1 MEPGLSRGDL
11 VLVRAGGA
19 PRVGDVVL
27 YRDPV
32 LGVRLLHRVIR
43 VDGGRL
49 VLKGDA
55 NDFVDD
61 ARPRQADVIGSF
73 WFSIPRAGSALAW
86 MQEPIHAALLAFLLT
101 VTRAV
106 GRDRRSACLE
116 AGAEQRVRRL
126 RAPSRAFVLSI
137 LPVVVCLS
145 VVVTASSVVP
155 ASKASRRTQSVD
167 RGRSQAGGL
176 LCDHARRHHHGIRD
190 DQ

>member
-1 MEPGLSRGDL
+1 MRRVAYTASTAVIAVVLGLGAWLLFGPASLGGATRYAVVEGASMEPGLSRGDL
-11 VLVRAGGA
+11 VLVRAGSA

-61 ARPRQADVIGSF
+61 ARPRQTDVIGSF
-73 WFSIPRAGSALAW
+73 WFSIPRAGSAALAW

-101 VTRAV
+101 VIA
-106 GRDRRSACLE
+106 
-116 AGAEQRVRRL
+116 
-126 RAPSRAFVLSI
+126 LSGGI
-137 LPVVVCLS
+137 V
-145 VVVTASSVVP
+145 ARP
-155 ASKASRRTQSVD
+155 ASKQQLSS
-167 RGRSQAGGL
+167 G
-176 LCDHARRHHHGIRD
+176 
-190 DQ
+190 

>member
-1 MEPGLSRGDL
+1 MRSVAYTAPTAAIAVVLGLGAWLLFAPASVGGATRYAVVEGASMEPGLSRGDL

-27 YRDPV
+27 YRDQV

-43 VDGGRL
+43 FDGGRL

-86 MQEPIHAALLAFLLT
+86 LQEPIHAALLAFLLT
-101 VTRAV
+101 VIA
-106 GRDRRSACLE
+106 
-116 AGAEQRVRRL
+116 
-126 RAPSRAFVLSI
+126 LSGGI
-137 LPVVVCLS
+137 V
-145 VVVTASSVVP
+145 ARP
-155 ASKASRRTQSVD
+155 ASKQELSS
-167 RGRSQAGGL
+167 G
-176 LCDHARRHHHGIRD
+176 
-190 DQ
+190 